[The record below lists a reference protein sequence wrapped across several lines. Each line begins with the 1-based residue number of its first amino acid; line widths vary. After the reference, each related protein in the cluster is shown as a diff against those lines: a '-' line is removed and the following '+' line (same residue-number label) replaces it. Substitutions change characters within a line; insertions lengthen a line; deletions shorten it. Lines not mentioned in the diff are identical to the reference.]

1 MTFMFKGKVHVAR
14 FCCGFKATSLE
25 GVSLIDA
32 VLAGVGAPIHW
43 ASQALLF
50 FLQYD
55 ASVFVLCAF
64 GAFWCWRF
72 INQNKKL
79 HFDEAMT
86 ALQSRGEVLS
96 RISEAADPSAAQE
109 RFSEDFEKIAE
120 VMGKQDRKEL
130 ALAWEQFRET
140 IIDENES
147 TIRTTARAE
156 FYFLHLA
163 DDTRVLA
170 WGANIAVA
178 VGLTATFLG
187 LIAALTSAMG
197 TLSGAA
203 NGTETT
209 QALQG
214 LLQITA
220 AKFWTSVTGII
231 CSIVLRRTDR
241 KWHDQL
247 QQQLEAI
254 SQLLDRG
261 TLYTPSQ
268 RIAADQL
275 REMKRQ
281 TESFQALGTELATA
295 IDNALN
301 NRMSPVVQALGDIS
315 NNIEQFRSG
324 GFDQISQDLGS
335 ALREHT
341 GQEMQALAQSLN
353 GMTAKFDTLSSGLAN
368 VPQSLETSLREI
380 RQAFD
385 SEQEETRRRQREA
398 GDQMA
403 EQLEKVAEKLEGVTG
418 QFSQDLVEKLTST
431 IEAAADSSGTVL
443 SDAFARF
450 GEQMS
455 ESADELVDRLSLLA
469 NNAAPLSEAM
479 ARAAEATNK
488 QAKSLEVA
496 GRSTEEAGGKLSA
509 AVTDLNA
516 ALAPV
521 ATAARSISEAASSI
535 STALKSHETATEELT
550 GQLIATA
557 SSAEKAWENYESR
570 FTDVDEALGKTLD
583 GLVSAT
589 AEHATAVNQQI
600 GELDNEL
607 AKAVSNLR
615 DALEPLE
622 ELADE
627 ISALLEQLKS

>member
-1 MTFMFKGKVHVAR
+1 M
-14 FCCGFKATSLE
+14 
-25 GVSLIDA
+25 IDA

-55 ASVFVLCAF
+55 ASVFVLCAL
-64 GAFWCWRF
+64 GTFWCWRF
-72 INQNKKL
+72 INRNKRL
-79 HFDEAMT
+79 HFDEAMD
-86 ALQSRGEVLS
+86 ALQSREEVLLK
-96 RISEAADPSAAQE
+96 IADAADPLKAHE

-120 VMGKQDRKEL
+120 VMARNDRKEL

-140 IIDENES
+140 FIDENEN

-156 FYFLHLA
+156 SYFLHLA

-178 VGLTATFLG
+178 IGLTATFLG

-203 NGTETT
+203 NGSETT

-231 CSIVLRRTDR
+231 CSIVLRRIDR
-241 KWHDQL
+241 QWHEQL
-247 QQQLEAI
+247 QHKLEVI

-261 TLYTPSQ
+261 TLYTPPQ

-301 NRMSPVVQALGDIS
+301 NRMSPVVQALGAIS
-315 NNIEQFRSG
+315 FNIEQFRSG
-324 GFDQISQDLGS
+324 GFNQISKDLGS

-341 GQEMQALAQSLN
+341 GQEMQALAQSLT
-353 GMTAKFDTLSSGLAN
+353 GMTAKFDTLSTGLAD
-368 VPQSLETSLREI
+368 VPKTLEASLRDV
-380 RQAFD
+380 RQAFE

-398 GDQMA
+398 GDQMI
-403 EQLEKVAEKLEGVTG
+403 EQLESVAEKLEGVTG
-418 QFSQDLVEKLTST
+418 QFSEDLAERLKKT
-431 IEAAADSSGTVL
+431 IEAATDSSGTAI
-443 SDAFARF
+443 SEAFARF
-450 GEQMS
+450 GEKMS
-455 ESADELVDRLSLLA
+455 ESADELVGRLSLLA
-469 NNAAPLSEAM
+469 NNAVPLSEAM

-488 QAKSLEVA
+488 QAKSLEIA
-496 GRSTEEAGGKLSA
+496 GRSTEEAGSKLSA
-509 AVTDLNA
+509 AITDLNA

-521 ATAARSISEAASSI
+521 ATAARSVSEAASSI

-550 GQLIATA
+550 GQLVATA

-570 FTDVDEALGKTLD
+570 FTEVDEALGKTLD

-607 AKAVSNLR
+607 AKAVSNLK
-615 DALEPLE
+615 DTLLPLE
-622 ELADE
+622 ELAEE
-627 ISALLEQLKS
+627 ISALLEKLKS

>member
-1 MTFMFKGKVHVAR
+1 MDGL
-14 FCCGFKATSLE
+14 LE
-25 GVSLIDA
+25 N

-50 FLQYD
+50 FLRYD
-55 ASVFVLCAF
+55 ASVFVLCAL

-72 INQNKKL
+72 INRNKKL
-79 HFDEAMT
+79 HYDEAMA
-86 ALQSRGEVLS
+86 ALQSREEALS
-96 RISEAADPSAAQE
+96 KISTAQDPVEAQVW
-109 RFSEDFEKIAE
+109 FSEDFDSIAE
-120 VMGKQDRKEL
+120 VMARPDRREL

-140 IIDENES
+140 FIDESEP

-156 FYFLHLA
+156 SYFLHLA

-178 VGLTATFLG
+178 IGLTATFLG

-197 TLSGAA
+197 TLSGAT

-241 KWHDQL
+241 SWHEKL
-247 QQQLEAI
+247 QHRLENI
-254 SQLLDRG
+254 CQLLDRA
-261 TLYTPSQ
+261 TLYTPPQ
-268 RIAADQL
+268 RIAVDQL

-281 TESFQALGTELATA
+281 TEAFQVLGTDLATA

-301 NRMSPVVQALGDIS
+301 NRMSPVVQVLGDIS
-315 NNIEQFRSG
+315 TNIEQFRSG
-324 GFDQISQDLGS
+324 GFDRISQDLGS
-335 ALREHT
+335 ALREHA
-341 GQEMQALAQSLN
+341 GQEMQALAQSLT
-353 GMTAKFDTLSSGLAN
+353 GMTSKFETLSSGLAS
-368 VPQSLETSLREI
+368 VPQSLETSLRDI
-380 RQAFD
+380 RQSFET
-385 SEQEETRRRQREA
+385 EQEETRRRQREA
-398 GDQMA
+398 GEQMA
-403 EQLEKVAEKLEGVTG
+403 GQLEQVAAKLEGVTG
-418 QFSQDLVEKLTST
+418 QFSEDLAGKLKNT
-431 IEAAADSSGTVL
+431 IETAADTSGAAL
-443 SDAFARF
+443 SGAFAKF

-455 ESADELVDRLSLLA
+455 QSADELVNRLALLA
-469 NNAAPLSEAM
+469 NNAGPLSEAM
-479 ARAAEATNK
+479 ARAADSTNQ
-488 QAKSLEVA
+488 QAQRLEIA
-496 GRSTEEAGGKLSA
+496 GRSTEEAGTKLSA
-509 AVTDLNA
+509 AITELNA

-521 ATAARSISEAASSI
+521 ASATRSVSEAATSI
-535 STALKSHETATEELT
+535 SSALKSHESASEELT

-557 SSAEKAWENYESR
+557 SSAEKAWESYEGR
-570 FTDVDEALGKTLD
+570 FAGVDDALGKTLD

-600 GELDNEL
+600 GELDSEL

-627 ISALLEQLKS
+627 ISALLEKLKS